1 MSRLAAL
8 MPVIDFV
15 FPPRC
20 PLCGVPV
27 AEHGGLCLDCWGK
40 LAVPTGT
47 CCSLCQRPLGEGF
60 GEGADLVC
68 APCMAE
74 PPRHSGIAA
83 ATLYNDTSRALVLA
97 LKYARRI
104 GLAPMMARMIAPR
117 LPVLEGQWLFVPV
130 PLHRWRIMKRGFN
143 QSALL
148 AGELARMTGQRLVVD
163 GLVRPKAT
171 PPLGGLNRKARARML
186 SGAIAPHPRRLDVLK
201 GAKVVLVDDVMTSG
215 ATTNACIIAL
225 RKAGVVQVRIAC
237 FARVMDEAL
246 DTLRNQQ
253 EISS

>member
-1 MSRLAAL
+1 MSRLAVL

-20 PLCGVPV
+20 PLCGMPV

-60 GEGADLVC
+60 GEGAELVC
-68 APCMAE
+68 APCMAA
-74 PPRHSGIAA
+74 PARHSGISA
-83 ATLYNDTSRALVLA
+83 ATLYNDTSRALVLS
-97 LKYARRI
+97 LKHGRRI

-130 PLHRWRIMKRGFN
+130 PLHRWRILKRGFN

-171 PPLGGLNRKARARML
+171 PSLGGLNRKARARML
-186 SGAIAPHPRRLDVLK
+186 SGAIAPHPRRMKVLK
-201 GAKVVLVDDVMTSG
+201 GANVVLVDDVMTSG

-225 RKAGVVQVRIAC
+225 RKAGAAQVRIAC

-246 DTLRNQQ
+246 DTLRSPQ
-253 EISS
+253 EIES